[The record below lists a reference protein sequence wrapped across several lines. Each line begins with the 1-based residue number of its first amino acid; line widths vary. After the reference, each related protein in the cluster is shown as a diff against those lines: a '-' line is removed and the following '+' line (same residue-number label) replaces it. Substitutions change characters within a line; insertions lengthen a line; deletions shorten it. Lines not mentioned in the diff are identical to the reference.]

1 MLMPHGCG
9 GPLSPAPSCSG
20 LAAPGPPGSRWGRPL
35 PGGQAGYQAEMGSLP
50 HSHKKGCK
58 KLAAAHATC
67 RAWLAPHSR
76 NNLSQGCPD
85 WRHRGQALRVPA
97 RSSGAGTGARAPLL
111 AQPGPSSSQNRD
123 RQCPHGGPR
132 CRPGHGR
139 GCQRSKQLVGSR
151 EGSRARKPQE
161 GGRDTAAGLGGQE
174 NEEWG
179 APAEPAGRRA
189 DRGQW
194 LSKTQQAG
202 SQAGGPEGTAEGWPG
217 QGRDDVTQAVRV
229 ASLGPPAHRGAP

>member
-1 MLMPHGCG
+1 MGGTYARAGGLTIGRVVLMPHGCG
-9 GPLSPAPSCSG
+9 EPLSPGPSCSG

-85 WRHRGQALRVPA
+85 WRHKSQALRVPA
-97 RSSGAGTGARAPLL
+97 CSSGAGTGAPAPLL

-123 RQCPHGGPR
+123 RQCPTAAHGADRDTGGAARGRSSWWGAGSAAEPESPR
-132 CRPGHGR
+132 RVTRTLRQVQEGRKNEAWRGAGRAPPGGVWTEGR
-139 GCQRSKQLVGSR
+139 GSVRCNRQGARQVDRKGQQRG
-151 EGSRARKPQE
+151 
-161 GGRDTAAGLGGQE
+161 GLG
-174 NEEWG
+174 
-179 APAEPAGRRA
+179 
-189 DRGQW
+189 RG
-194 LSKTQQAG
+194 
-202 SQAGGPEGTAEGWPG
+202 GT
-217 QGRDDVTQAVRV
+217 V
-229 ASLGPPAHRGAP
+229 